1 MTTTAEFFDEVH
13 RRGHDPLLRRV
24 NAVVRFETTGGD
36 ERVVRLV
43 RIDHGDVTLSTADSH
58 SDAVFRCSTAEFE
71 GLINGQTTAMASLL
85 RGTLT
90 VEGDPELLVLAQRM
104 FSWMPVEAKVPR
116 MVGDREEPR

>member
-1 MTTTAEFFDEVH
+1 MTTTAKFFDEVH

-24 NAVVRFETTGGD
+24 KAVVRFEITGGD

-43 RIDHGDVTLSTADSH
+43 SIDHGDVTVSTSDSH
-58 SDAVFRCSTAEFE
+58 ADALFRCSTAEFE
-71 GLINGQTTAMASLL
+71 DLINGQTSAMASLL

-104 FSWMPVEAKVPR
+104 LSWMPVEAKVPR
-116 MVGDREEPR
+116 REGDREEPR